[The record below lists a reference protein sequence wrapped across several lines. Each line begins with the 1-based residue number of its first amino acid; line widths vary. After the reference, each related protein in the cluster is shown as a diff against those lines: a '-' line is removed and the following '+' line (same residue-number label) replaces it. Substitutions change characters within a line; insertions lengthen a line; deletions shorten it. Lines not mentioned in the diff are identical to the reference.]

1 MWKRLVLLAVNF
13 TNKKDYITNICLS
26 FKAFPISKSLQMHL
40 LIHKGKQFNCQTC
53 GEAFFKET
61 SLIRHKETVHGLDIN

>member
-1 MWKRLVLLAVNF
+1 MKQQKIACFGYTIYKYSINANER
-13 TNKKDYITNICLS
+13 IS
-26 FKAFPISKSLQMHL
+26 FAS
-40 LIHKGKQFNCQTC
+40 HKGKQFNCQTC

>member
-1 MWKRLVLLAVNF
+1 
-13 TNKKDYITNICLS
+13 
-26 FKAFPISKSLQMHL
+26 MHL